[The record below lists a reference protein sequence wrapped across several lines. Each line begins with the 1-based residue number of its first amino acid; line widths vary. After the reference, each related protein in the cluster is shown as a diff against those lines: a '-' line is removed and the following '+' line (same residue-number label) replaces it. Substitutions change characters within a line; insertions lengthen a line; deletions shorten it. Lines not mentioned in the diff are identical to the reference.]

1 MSLVFPA
8 TSGITGCADTGSP
21 IIAKFEVHLS
31 EWVYLQWFLLS
42 RTIWD
47 AWRKA
52 DDWIGVICIIFQ
64 QGRTNRRIQYR
75 IRYCWTAG
83 VKDSVSGWVGSWG
96 ENRAF
101 PPLLHPALFTLHA
114 IRALII
120 SPCHCEYWNY
130 GRGKGWLWICVC
142 ERTENSSMV
151 CGESFSRERTERV
164 SLGAISLPHVD
175 EPQNSGKVTMIFSL
189 FSSNSRPILSTIF
202 SSKACK
208 GGRPHSTYMTRIQAP
223 QFLCTPIT

>member
-1 MSLVFPA
+1 VVPVIKDNLGRVKERRRLDWRYVYNIPA
-8 TSGITGCADTGSP
+8 
-21 IIAKFEVHLS
+21 
-31 EWVYLQWFLLS
+31 
-42 RTIWD
+42 RTD
-47 AWRKA
+47 
-52 DDWIGVICIIFQ
+52 
-64 QGRTNRRIQYR
+64 GRTDRRIQYR

-96 ENRAF
+96 ENRAL

-130 GRGKGWLWICVC
+130 GGEKGWLWICVC

-164 SLGAISLPHVD
+164 SLGAISLTHVD